1 MCFPRKAS
9 LGRYSG
15 TRAQW
20 RRAYRNARLAAA
32 NGLPPDPA
40 NSGLIWKAGLIVAY
54 DRPAVDPLA
63 CPVGSRLAAYR
74 MINEILSVQARMA
87 DSSESFSPG
96 WGED

>member
-9 LGRYSG
+9 LGCYSG
-15 TRAQW
+15 TRT
-20 RRAYRNARLAAA
+20 
-32 NGLPPDPA
+32 
-40 NSGLIWKAGLIVAY
+40 WKAGLVVAY
-54 DRPAVDPLA
+54 DRPALDPLA